1 MESHKFEL
9 AIKKVTSP
17 ELMNK
22 FLSSKTYQAI
32 VEFIKALQQSANK
45 KKKSEVIL
53 SNNPCVLGLIKLLD
67 ELDKLIDETPPVK
80 NARRFGN
87 ASFKTF
93 HEKFENKFTDL
104 MKLILTPDF
113 REDLALELKSYFL
126 DAFGSYMRLDYGT
139 GHELNFLCILMILF
153 YTQYY
158 KEEDFSS
165 IVLHVFFKYI
175 LLVRKIQVTYQ
186 LEPAGAHGVWGL
198 DEYQFLPF
206 LFGAAQ
212 LISHPDI
219 VPSSIHDERVLKD
232 NSDEYLYLN
241 CIKHIKSVKHGA
253 SFTEYAPML
262 DSISTVKIWDKV
274 AKGLVKM
281 YEDEVLKKYVVIQH
295 FYFGT
300 VLVYE

>member
-1 MESHKFEL
+1 MKSHKFEL

-45 KKKSEVIL
+45 KKKSDVIL

-113 REDLALELKSYFL
+113 REDLALELKSYF
-126 DAFGSYMRLDYGT
+126 
-139 GHELNFLCILMILF
+139 ILF

-300 VLVYE
+300 ILVYE